1 MLFHLSNIPASC
13 GQKNKLNLGKPS
25 HSLVFPKLI
34 AGRAVA
40 CMPLTPKPG
49 QKPGQRETRK
59 VTKVGKRDQIA
70 WLAFEREGEVSR
82 FEVKEHGTYD

>member
-1 MLFHLSNIPASC
+1 MAHMLFHLSIIPVSC
-13 GQKNKLNLGKPS
+13 GQKNKLNLSKPS

-49 QKPGQRETRK
+49 QKHGKRETRK
-59 VTKVGKRDQIA
+59 VTKVGEKGSDSMA
-70 WLAFEREGEVSR
+70 GL
-82 FEVKEHGTYD
+82 

>member
-1 MLFHLSNIPASC
+1 MLFHLSIIPASC

-40 CMPLTPKPG
+40 CMPFTPKPELKSG
-49 QKPGQRETRK
+49 QTETTK
-59 VTKVGKRDQIA
+59 VTKVGKRDQI
-70 WLAFEREGEVSR
+70 
-82 FEVKEHGTYD
+82 T